1 MDLPESVRSYL
12 ATEDALAR
20 AQLVADHPEIEAV
33 LADAATRQTI
43 LDWLSGAEAQHP
55 EHTSLV
61 LGSLEFLR
69 SGADPQD
76 AAAVRS
82 YTLHPDAGV
91 RLRAFELLLT
101 LYFPD
106 RNREALLMVLQA
118 MLTDADD
125 RVRSAGAR
133 YVDRAGAAA
142 ELGTFLA
149 GWSQQASARDWHTTE
164 SAEVVDRLLSERED
178 G

>member
-1 MDLPESVRSYL
+1 MDIPDAVRSYL

-33 LADAATRQTI
+33 LADDDTRRAI
-43 LDWLSGAEAQHP
+43 LDWLSEAEAHRP
-55 EHTSLV
+55 ENTSLV
-61 LGSLEFLR
+61 AGSLEFLR
-69 SGADPQD
+69 SGAGPQD

-82 YTLHPDAGV
+82 YTLHPDSGV

-106 RNREALLMVLQA
+106 RNRDALLMVLQS

-125 RVRSAGAR
+125 LVRTAGAR
-133 YVDRAGAAA
+133 YVDRAGAAP
-142 ELGTFLA
+142 ELGAFLA
-149 GWSQQASARDWHTTE
+149 GWTQEAPARDWHTGE
-164 SAEVVDRLLSERED
+164 SAEVVDRLLTKQEEE
-178 G
+178 